1 MNEALLYIGSAIAI
15 VWGIAHLVPTRNIV
29 NGFGDISEDNKK
41 IIAMESIAEGITLI
55 FVGFLPLLVTLLA
68 DWQDDAAR
76 IVYLACGGMLL
87 TMALLTMATGART
100 ALLPYR
106 ICPAVKTLAAVL
118 LILGATL

>member
-15 VWGIAHLVPTRNIV
+15 AWGIAHLVPTRNIV

-41 IIAMESIAEGITLI
+41 IIAMESIAEGITLV

-87 TMALLTMATGART
+87 VMALLTMATGART
-100 ALLPYR
+100 SVLPYR

-118 LILGATL
+118 LILGATI